1 MSEIYTED
9 GYFGVGVYLD
19 TNIFDG
25 VSPRNRGKVLGRYVY
40 DNLAGQAFTVYDES
54 GREETIYLANM
65 NDRVKKD
72 SAKNSHRVIDKL
84 ARYNGNNIRAL
95 ATVHLSELLKT
106 SKSED
111 EKSPDNNHQWLDTNG
126 WVHREAYVV
135 DKNGN
140 IYKANLNIADGE
152 RGKIL

>member
-1 MSEIYTED
+1 M
-9 GYFGVGVYLD
+9 
-19 TNIFDG
+19 
-25 VSPRNRGKVLGRYVY
+25 Y
-40 DNLAGQAFTVYDES
+40 DNLASQAFTVYDES